1 MSQSDSTKSV
11 ALREAPAGELAVT
24 NEGGPI
30 TTTEVE
36 LKPLAPRSQLL
47 PAVADAPMVSPAVAT
62 GGWWWLFVLTVVLPM
77 AAASVY
83 LLVVATPRFSSSA
96 SFVVRSTVEQNQDPI
111 AALTANSSS
120 TIAHDETNAVNAYL
134 TSRDVVDELVKNN
147 GLRAI
152 LDRPGADFLFRYPTF
167 WLPDNKEYLYQRFQ
181 WMADAE
187 IDPITSISTIE
198 VNAFTAEDARAIASA
213 MLGYA
218 EALVNQMNERAYKD
232 GVANADRS
240 VTEAQRQFDTVEEAL
255 RTFRNETGSV
265 DPNLV
270 AESKLKV
277 IEGLSTELAEVE
289 ATIAQQTSIAPNS
302 PSLKG
307 LRAQAESYRKE
318 IDKRK
323 LEIAGSA
330 GSEAAK
336 LEGYEKLALQRDLAA
351 KALAAAQAERTQAR
365 QDAERQHLYV
375 QLISRPNLS
384 TDFARY
390 PRATLDLLVLLA
402 VCLGIFQLLRLLGG
416 ITAEHRA

>member
-1 MSQSDSTKSV
+1 MSRSDLTKSV
-11 ALREAPAGELAVT
+11 ATRAEPAGELAVV

-30 TTTEVE
+30 AVAEVE

-47 PAVADAPMVSPAVAT
+47 PATADATTVAPAVAT
-62 GGWWWLFVLTVVLPM
+62 GGWRWLFVLTVVLPM

-83 LLVVATPRFSSSA
+83 LLGVATPRFSSSA
-96 SFVVRSTVEQNQDPI
+96 SFIVRSTVQQSQNPL
-111 AALTANSSS
+111 AALSAESTSS
-120 TIAHDETNAVNAYL
+120 IARDETNAVNAYL
-134 TSRDVVDELVKNN
+134 TSRDVVDELAKNN
-147 GLRAI
+147 SLRAI

-167 WLPDNKEYLYQRFQ
+167 WLPNNNEYLYQRFQ
-181 WMADAE
+181 WMADAKV
-187 IDPITSISTIE
+187 DPITNISTIE
-198 VNAFTAEDARAIASA
+198 VNAFTAEDALAIASA

-232 GVANADRS
+232 GVADTDRS
-240 VTEAQRQFDTVEEAL
+240 VTEAKGQLDAVEEAL
-255 RTFRNETGSV
+255 RGFRNQTGSV

-270 AESKLKV
+270 AQSKLKV
-277 IEGLSTELAEVE
+277 IEALSTELAEIE
-289 ATIAQQTSIAPNS
+289 ATISKQISIAPTS
-302 PSLKG
+302 PSLSG

-318 IDKRK
+318 IEKRK

-336 LEGYEKLALQRDLAA
+336 LEGYEKLVLQRELAA
-351 KALAAAQAERTQAR
+351 KALAAAEAEQTQAR

-384 TDFARY
+384 ADYARY
-390 PRATLDLLVLLA
+390 PRRGLDLLVLLA
-402 VCLGIFQLLRLLGG
+402 ICLGIFQLLRLLGG